1 VEIFFLSFLDV
12 FENSCFFKALCPLK
26 EWQKRMAEKAAKGP
40 KIPKIPKILREGEI
54 LTVIELRYV
63 YLKVIHN
70 EGFENFL
77 TVTYI

>member
-1 VEIFFLSFLDV
+1 
-12 FENSCFFKALCPLK
+12 
-26 EWQKRMAEKAAKGP
+26 MAEKAAKGP
-40 KIPKIPKILREGEI
+40 KIPKIPQILQEGEI
-54 LTVIELRYV
+54 LTVMELRYV